1 MKDLLN
7 PGYKKKDCVDV
18 TSSNLENLQSE
29 NFWLASQEI
38 TPSPPAG
45 KLLFQRVGTKSL
57 VQYKTTRTYLK
68 CISTTIT
75 YSSQG

>member
-7 PGYKKKDCVDV
+7 PGYKKKDCVEV

-38 TPSPPAG
+38 TPPPLQ
-45 KLLFQRVGTKSL
+45 KNCFFNML
-57 VQYKTTRTYLK
+57 VQKA
-68 CISTTIT
+68 
-75 YSSQG
+75 